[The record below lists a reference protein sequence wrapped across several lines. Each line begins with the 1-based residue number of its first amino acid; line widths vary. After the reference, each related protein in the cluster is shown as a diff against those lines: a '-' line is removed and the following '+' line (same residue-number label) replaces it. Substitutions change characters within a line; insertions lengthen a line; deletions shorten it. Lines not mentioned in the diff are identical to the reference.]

1 MYACV
6 MCCFRRICMLLS
18 LVSLVACGDKGRVT
32 APSPDAYLTLSLEER
47 LLPEN
52 ATASFVTHDGLD
64 VALFASEPMVV
75 NPTNIDVD
83 ERGRVWVCE
92 SYNYAVPEEQQ
103 QEAGGRIS
111 ILEDTDGDGKADKKT
126 VYYQGEDVNIAL
138 GIAVLGN
145 KVYVSRS
152 PDILVFTDEDGDD
165 KPDKKE
171 KLFTG
176 MGRRGDHSTHAIVFG
191 PDGKFYFNMG
201 NGAGPVLDSEGN
213 MITDIAGKEVR
224 PYGEDYIGGMIFRC
238 NPDGSELDV
247 LGHNFR
253 NNYEVAV
260 DSYGNLWQSD
270 NDDDGNKSCRI
281 NFILEYGNYGYLD
294 EMTRQGWQ
302 AQRTNLEPETERR
315 HWHQNDPGVVPNLLI
330 TGAGSPAGIA
340 VYEGDLLPEVF
351 HGQMIHTDAGPNV
364 ARAYPVKKTGAGYEA
379 GIVDILKSVYDQW
392 FRPVDVCVAPDGSLF
407 VADWYDPGVGGGAAA
422 DSQKGR
428 IFRIAPNTGGYN
440 FAETE
445 ITSTQKAIAFLKS
458 PNQATRYLAWT
469 FLHNLGK
476 AAEDELL
483 ELYRDGQPVYKVR
496 ALWLLGKIPGRESHY
511 IQASLRDENPDIRVV
526 GIRLARQSGVGFEE
540 MVKDLVRDPSPE
552 VRREI
557 AIGLHLIN
565 TPAAANLWAQ
575 LALQHDGEDR
585 WYLEALGI
593 GAANN
598 RDACFDAWRQL
609 AGAQWKDK
617 AGKDI
622 VWRSRSAEAI
632 PMLAELIKDRSIK
645 SEERERYFRAFDF
658 HRDKNKQDVLLSLL
672 AGDHPQQDRITA
684 LALNHIDPKAVGM
697 PPSLEA
703 ALERTLSG
711 MSGTR
716 EFVNLVGRYG
726 LTGKKADL
734 LETAIANG
742 GNETGVDAV
751 RLLLSE
757 RFEGIKLIRDRLR
770 QEGPDALALIEAIQP
785 LGSRDGVG
793 ILSSVVLDR
802 NYSLQLRKAA
812 VVGLGKS
819 WPGESALLE
828 SVKDPAFDSTL
839 ATTAGSVL
847 FNVYRVEIQQEAEK
861 YLTRPATSEGK
872 TLPPIRDLIA
882 GTGNVV
888 NGRTVFEQ
896 YCQTCHVV
904 NGMGTNFGPQLS
916 EIGSKLSREGL
927 YRAIVFPGEGI
938 NYGYEGYLLRTK
950 DGSGAMG
957 IVASETDSYIEL
969 RMIGGST
976 SRYDLADIA
985 SKEQMPQSMMPDLST
1000 AMSIQE
1006 LTDLVEYLVTLKKPG
1021 T

>member
-1 MYACV
+1 MNECV
-6 MCCFRRICMLLS
+6 MYWFQRISLLS
-18 LVSLVACGDKGRVT
+18 LVFFAIACGKSRTT
-32 APSPDAYLTLSLEER
+32 ATSPDAYLALSLEER

-52 ATASFVTHDGLD
+52 ATTSFVMHEDLE
-64 VALFASEPMVV
+64 VVLFAAEPMVI

-83 ERGRVWVCE
+83 EKGRVWVCE
-92 SYNYAVPEEQQ
+92 SYNYAVPKDQQ

-111 ILEDTDGDGKADKKT
+111 ILEDTDCDGKADKKT

-176 MGRRGDHSTHAIVFG
+176 MGRPGDHSTHAIVFG

-201 NGAGPVLDSEGN
+201 NGAGPVLDSAGN
-213 MITDIAGKEVR
+213 IVTDLAGNEVR
-224 PYGEDYIGGMIFRC
+224 PYGDDYIGGMVFRC
-238 NPDGSELDV
+238 NPDGSEFDV

-281 NFILEYGNYGYLD
+281 NFILEYGNYGYVD

-302 AQRTNLEPETERR
+302 SQRTNLEPEIERR

-364 ARAYPVKKTGAGYEA
+364 ARAYPVKKKGAGYNAE
-379 GIVDILKSVYDQW
+379 IVDILKSAYDQW

-422 DSQKGR
+422 DSERGR
-428 IFRIAPNTGGYN
+428 IFRVAPNTGSYN
-440 FAETE
+440 SPAADV
-445 ITSTQKAIAFLKS
+445 TSPQKAVASLQS
-458 PNQATRYLAWT
+458 PNQATRYIAWNY
-469 FLHNLGK
+469 LHTLG
-476 AAEDELL
+476 AEAEDDLL
-483 ELYRDGQPVYKVR
+483 ELYRKGSAVHKAR
-496 ALWLLGKIPGRESHY
+496 ALWLLAKIPGRESHY
-511 IQASLRDENPDIRVV
+511 IQMALADENPDIRIV
-526 GIRLARQSGVGFEE
+526 GIRLARQRNVDFITT
-540 MVKDLVRDPSPE
+540 VKDLAHDPAPE

-557 AIGLHLIN
+557 AIGLHLHN
-565 TPAAANLWAQ
+565 TPAAAALWAE

-598 RDACFDAWRQL
+598 WDACFMAWQGR
-609 AGAQWKDK
+609 GGNKWNDK

-622 VWRSRSAEAI
+622 VWRSRAAAAI
-632 PMLAELIKDRSIK
+632 PLLAELITERSVGD
-645 SEERERYFRAFDF
+645 EERQRYFRAFDF
-658 HRDKNKQDVLLSLL
+658 HRDKSKQDVLLSLL
-672 AGDHPQQDRITA
+672 DGDHPAQDRIVA
-684 LALNHIDPKAVGM
+684 LALNHIDPEAVGT
-697 PPSLEA
+697 SATLER
-703 ALERTLSG
+703 ALEKTLSG
-711 MSGTR
+711 MAGTR

-726 LTGKKADL
+726 MTGKKADI
-734 LETAIANG
+734 LETAVANG
-742 GNETGVDAV
+742 GNETGVDAA
-751 RLLLSE
+751 RLLLSD
-757 RFEGIKLIRDRLR
+757 RFDASQLILDRLR
-770 QEGPDALALIEAIQP
+770 KEGPDALSLIEAIEP
-785 LGSRDGVG
+785 LGSRRAVG
-793 ILSSVVLDR
+793 ILSSVVLDGKF
-802 NYSLQLRKAA
+802 SLGVRKAA
-812 VVGLGKS
+812 VLGLGKS

-828 SVKDPAFDSTL
+828 CVKDASFDSTL
-839 ATTAGSVL
+839 TSVAGGVL

-861 YLTRPATSEGK
+861 YIDRPESSEGK
-872 TLPPIRDLIA
+872 TLPPVRDLVA
-882 GTGNVV
+882 GLGDAA
-888 NGRTVFEQ
+888 NGKVVFEQ

-904 NGMGTNFGPQLS
+904 NGNGTNFGPQLS

-927 YRAIVFPGEGI
+927 YRAIMFPGEGI
-938 NYGYEGYLLRTK
+938 NYGYEAYLLRTK

-957 IVASETDSYIEL
+957 IIESETDSYIEL

-976 SRYDLADIA
+976 SRYNLDDIV
-985 SKEQMPQSMMPDLST
+985 SKELMPQSLMPDLST
-1000 AMSIQE
+1000 TMSLQE
-1006 LTDLVEYLVTLKKPG
+1006 LTDLVEYLISLKKPG
-1021 T
+1021 S